1 MTAYV
6 SESKM
11 TTQLVLIRKS
21 ITTLAVDAIVNAAN
35 NTLLGG
41 GGVDGII
48 HKAAGAELLAEC
60 RTLWGCETGKAKI
73 TKGYLLPAK
82 QVIHTV
88 GPRWQ
93 GGQKGEAELL
103 ASCYRS
109 CLTLAL
115 KYRLKT
121 IAFPAVSC
129 GVYCYPIP
137 PATKIAVTTT
147 YDFVQQNPGI
157 DTVYFVA
164 FGSDTEAVYQAYFQE
179 LQLLDVL
186 SSK

>member
-1 MTAYV
+1 MA
-6 SESKM
+6 
-11 TTQLVLIRKS
+11 TQLVLIRRS

-41 GGVDGII
+41 GGVDGVI
-48 HKAAGAELLAEC
+48 HKAAGDGLLDEC

-73 TKGYLLPAK
+73 TGGYLLPARH
-82 QVIHTV
+82 VIHTV

-103 ASCYRS
+103 ASCYHS
-109 CLTLAL
+109 CLNLAL
-115 KYRLKT
+115 KHHLKT

-147 YDFVQQNPGI
+147 YDFVQQHQGI
-157 DTVYFVA
+157 EIVYFVA
-164 FGSDTEAVYQAYFQE
+164 FGNDAETIYQAYTQE
-179 LQLLDVL
+179 LQLLDL
-186 SSK
+186 PI